1 MPRQYSHGGRVAPG
15 QRGGPGAGPGA
26 GMTVDG
32 RAPRSL
38 CQRFSALGNL
48 GPFLRLIWS
57 IHPGMTA
64 ATLLLRLVRAV
75 LPVATL
81 YIGKLII
88 DEVVRLGQLPELP
101 VDLSAWLASGLAGAD
116 APGAAAPRAGAG
128 DPLGPARSPGI
139 AVRESLLAMEQFFV
153 EYRAA
158 KVP

>member
-1 MPRQYSHGGRVAPG
+1 MPKQYSHGERVAPG

-32 RAPRSL
+32 RAPRSR

-48 GPFLRLIWS
+48 GPFLHLIWS

-101 VDLSAWLASGLAGAD
+101 VDLSAWLASGLARTLLVLLLLELALAILSD
-116 APGAAAPRAGAG
+116 L
-128 DPLGPARSPGI
+128 LGRLVSLF
-139 AVRESLLAMEQFFV
+139 ESLLAMEQFFV